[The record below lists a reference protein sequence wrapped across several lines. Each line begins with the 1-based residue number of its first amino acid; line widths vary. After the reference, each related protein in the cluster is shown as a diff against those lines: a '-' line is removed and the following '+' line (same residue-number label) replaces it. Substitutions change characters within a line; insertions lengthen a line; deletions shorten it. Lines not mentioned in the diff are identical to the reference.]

1 MKRLLLVKY
10 RFYTLTLSALVIWM
24 VFFDNNDVFTQIK
37 MYRELGRLREEK
49 SYYNQKL
56 IEVEKERIEVMGSP
70 KLVEKYARE
79 KYLMKKPKEEIFVI
93 VNEENEPLEK

>member
-37 MYRELGRLREEK
+37 MYRELGRLQEEK

>member
-24 VFFDNNDVFTQIK
+24 IFFDNNDVFTQIK
-37 MYRELGRLREEK
+37 MYRELGRLQEEK

-93 VNEENEPLEK
+93 VNEDNEPLEK